1 MNQKKL
7 TVQEW
12 VQIETIFNNGIIK
25 LKNNTYIKLIKIY
38 PINFN
43 LKSDFEKETILNS
56 YKIFLK
62 TCNFNF
68 QILIQ
73 SNKQDL
79 QKNIN
84 NINENIK
91 KEKFLNEIGKDYIN
105 YIIEINSIKNSSS
118 KDFYIIISSKREEN
132 NLEDLIFEEL
142 NEKYYKIKEC
152 LLKCGNSVKNIS
164 HHKEVEKISNFKST
178 PVGYKYQV
186 SFTIFVDGNMT
197 TFKSHEIANK
207 LEKEIEKK
215 IEEVYLCVIH
225 VDPIKKD

>member
-79 QKNIN
+79 QKNFIN
-84 NINENIK
+84 
-91 KEKFLNEIGKDYIN
+91 
-105 YIIEINSIKNSSS
+105 EINSVKNSGS
-118 KDFYIIISSKREEN
+118 KDFYIIISNNREEN
-132 NLEDLIFEEL
+132 NLEDLIIEEL
-142 NEKYYKIKEC
+142 NEKYFKIKEC
-152 LLKCGNSVKNIS
+152 LLRCGNYVKSINN
-164 HHKEVEKISNFKST
+164 KNETEKIL
-178 PVGYKYQV
+178 Y
-186 SFTIFVDGNMT
+186 SFLNTR
-197 TFKSHEIANK
+197 
-207 LEKEIEKK
+207 LE
-215 IEEVYLCVIH
+215 LL
-225 VDPIKKD
+225 

>member
-12 VQIETIFNNGIIK
+12 LQIETIFNNGIIK
-25 LKNNTYIKLIKIY
+25 LKNNNYIKLIKVY

-43 LKSDFEKETILNS
+43 LKSNFEKEAILNS

-91 KEKFLNEIGKDYIN
+91 KEKYLNDFAKDYIN
-105 YIIEINSIKNSSS
+105 FINEINSVKNSGS
-118 KDFYIIISSKREEN
+118 KDFYIIISNNREEN
-132 NLEDLIFEEL
+132 NLEDLIIEEL
-142 NEKYYKIKEC
+142 NEKYFKIKEC
-152 LLKCGNSVKNIS
+152 LFRCGNIS
-164 HHKEVEKISNFKST
+164 KDLNSKEVVKELLN
-178 PVGYKYQV
+178 
-186 SFTIFVDGNMT
+186 SFFNTR
-197 TFKSHEIANK
+197 
-207 LEKEIEKK
+207 L
-215 IEEVYLCVIH
+215 YL
-225 VDPIKKD
+225 K